1 MKKTAS
7 GSVARTKGF
16 SLVEVLAAIT
26 IIGVIT
32 FLAIPNIVRVK
43 QQSEDDLARARAN
56 ALLIA
61 TSAYFRDNGDNAVAD
76 WAGKDSAARY
86 ALVKEYLAFAPA
98 TLSSYMPGGYEF
110 GFTDNPLEAKPVLTG
125 PGSIQ
130 LDY

>member
-1 MKKTAS
+1 MKLARS
-7 GSVARTKGF
+7 GSKRRSGF

-61 TSAYFRDNGDNAVAD
+61 TSAYFRANGDVAVTE
-76 WAGKDSAARY
+76 WSGKDNNARY
-86 ALVKEYLAFAPA
+86 VLVSEYLAFAP
-98 TLSSYMPGGYEF
+98 TSLTNYMPGGYSF
-110 GFTDNPLEAKPVLTG
+110 GFTDSPLEDKPTLTG

>member
-1 MKKTAS
+1 VKIGNAS
-7 GSVARTKGF
+7 PSLKRAF

-26 IIGVIT
+26 IIGVVT

-61 TSAYFRDNGDNAVAD
+61 TSAYFRENGNDATTA
-76 WAGKDSAARY
+76 WSGKDNNARY
-86 ALVKEYLAFAPA
+86 GLVKEYLAFAPT
-98 TLSSYMPGGYEF
+98 TLTNYMPGGYSF
-110 GFTDNPLEAKPVLTG
+110 GFTDNPLEDKPILTG
-125 PGSIQ
+125 PGDTE